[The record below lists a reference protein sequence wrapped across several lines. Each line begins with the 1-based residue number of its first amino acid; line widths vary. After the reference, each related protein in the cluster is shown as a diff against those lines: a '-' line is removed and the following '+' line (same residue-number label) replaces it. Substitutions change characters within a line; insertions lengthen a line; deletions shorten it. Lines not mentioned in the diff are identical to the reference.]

1 MIARHVLIESF
12 RACERAA
19 LADLAATAGGRSL
32 CSISRQGTPVPAAK
46 YHEGTAAALAEAR
59 RAIEALSDG
68 PDGGQSARAALLE
81 VRARWLAQ
89 SHTRGRTGPDWTG
102 YLAGGLDGLEQ
113 MIDNDGGLD
122 ALDPR
127 N

>member
-1 MIARHVLIESF
+1 
-12 RACERAA
+12 
-19 LADLAATAGGRSL
+19 
-32 CSISRQGTPVPAAK
+32 VPAAK

-89 SHTRGRTGPDWTG
+89 SRTRGRTGPDWTG
-102 YLAGGLDGLEQ
+102 YLAGGLDGLLQ
-113 MIDNDGGLD
+113 MIDDDGGLD
-122 ALDPR
+122 GLDPR

>member
-1 MIARHVLIESF
+1 LIARHVLIESF

-19 LADLAATAGGRSL
+19 LADLAAIAGGRSL
-32 CSISRQGTPVPAAK
+32 CSISRQGAPVPAAK

-68 PDGGQSARAALLE
+68 PDGGQPARAALLD
-81 VRARWLAQ
+81 VRAHWLAQ
-89 SHTRGRTGPDWTG
+89 SRTRGRTGPDWTG
-102 YLAGGLDGLEQ
+102 YLAGGLDDLEQ
-113 MIDNDGGLD
+113 MIDNDGGPD